1 MNFLSEAQEQCYQR
15 FKGWMD
21 KLFGHIPWET
31 LDEPGFGLFMGSA
44 WVEVH
49 IYPWKEDAVI
59 NIRSTVATGTSL
71 TPDLLNYLLRENA
84 VLRFGAFSINQQGD
98 VLFEHTIVGSTCDPK
113 ELETSVIAVLKTADD
128 YDDPIVSRWGGKR
141 AIDQAL

>member
-1 MNFLSEAQEQCYQR
+1 MEFQSEAQAQCYYK
-15 FKGWMD
+15 FAAWMSE
-21 KLFGHIPWET
+21 LFGHIPWEP

-49 IYPWKEDAVI
+49 IYPWNEDAVI

-71 TPDLLNYLLRENA
+71 SPDLLNYLLRENA
-84 VLRFGAFSINQQGD
+84 VLRFGAFSVSQQGD

-128 YDDPIVSRWGGKR
+128 YDDPIVARWGGTR
-141 AIDQAL
+141 ALDRTP